1 MHHFA
6 RDGRVGQKGRH
17 KSSPARIFMT
27 PLRPPP
33 KSAIHFIRALMTAA
47 PYGYTYTA
55 RPEIIFTRREINY
68 ISDESCYR
76 GLYHGTVA
84 GWWKLRFYEYPLF
97 QKRNTAFINNRNIDP
112 TTNSSLSASEVFY
125 YLFTEST
132 FYLWNIKIARES
144 ATTARPNVT
153 LQMKARY
160 FYLANA
166 RRFHSRSECRY
177 FSLHLEK
184 KERSYLRGTVFRDH
198 LDASNVKNELFL
210 QYSIFS
216 IPF

>member
-47 PYGYTYTA
+47 PYGYTYTYIA

-76 GLYHGTVA
+76 DLYHGTVA

-132 FYLWNIKIARES
+132 FYLWNIKIVRERALLRYDLMS
-144 ATTARPNVT
+144 LYKWKHAIFIWLTRVVSIPGANV
-153 LQMKARY
+153 A
-160 FYLANA
+160 YLLFAA
-166 RRFHSRSECRY
+166 SW
-177 FSLHLEK
+177 
-184 KERSYLRGTVFRDH
+184 KERK
-198 LDASNVKNELFL
+198 VKFTW
-210 QYSIFS
+210 YSF
-216 IPF
+216 